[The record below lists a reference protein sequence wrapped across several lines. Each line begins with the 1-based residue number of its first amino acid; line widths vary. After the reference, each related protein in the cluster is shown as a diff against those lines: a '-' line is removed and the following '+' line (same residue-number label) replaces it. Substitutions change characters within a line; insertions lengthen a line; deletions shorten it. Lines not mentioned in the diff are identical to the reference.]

1 MAKRGRDG
9 PVGNGPATGFQLVF
23 DQTGPLGVLVDIIQ
37 PVLVRVEITVEKTPT
52 FNGVVIS
59 DMNAGHTVYIYARLS
74 CNVEHCAP
82 DTRFCVE
89 SETLRNCLRAIKPDF
104 CLTISGDD
112 SDNLTLRAHEPIAS
126 NHFTEFT
133 LPTLVADVIHE
144 CLNDLQYE
152 FLVEIDLGVLRSIV
166 RNASSLGGEDV
177 QFRVEMPAV
186 AAPGTVSHTVL
197 TIRTEGDKASQMH
210 RFHSLTDTEGGHT
223 RTIRTEESS
232 VDVPTTEELATC
244 YHGAFVADKLEKFL
258 KSIVHRQVI
267 NMRLSPGKPLHLQYD
282 LGPDDSYVNFVL
294 AAKVEA

>member
-1 MAKRGRDG
+1 
-9 PVGNGPATGFQLVF
+9 
-23 DQTGPLGVLVDIIQ
+23 
-37 PVLVRVEITVEKTPT
+37 
-52 FNGVVIS
+52 
-59 DMNAGHTVYIYARLS
+59 VYIYARLS

-104 CLTISGDD
+104 CLTISGDA
-112 SDNLTLRAHEPIAS
+112 SDKVTLRAHEPIAS

-133 LPTLVADVIHE
+133 LPTLVADVMHE

-152 FLVEIDLGVLRSIV
+152 FLVEIDLGVLRGIV

-177 QFRVEMPAV
+177 RFKVEMPAV
-186 AAPGTVSHTVL
+186 VAPGTVSHTVL
-197 TIRTEGDKASQMH
+197 TISTEGDKASQMH

-232 VDVPTTEELATC
+232 VEVPTAEQLATC
-244 YHGAFVADKLEKFL
+244 YHGSFVADRLEKFL

-294 AAKVEA
+294 AAKVET